1 MEFCE
6 KGDLASELKQYNLKR
21 KNMPEERVWE
31 VVKCVCKGLRDLH
44 NLKVFHRDIKC
55 ANLFVDNNS
64 LVKIGD
70 LNVSKL
76 QKSGLAKTQ
85 TGTPYYCPPEIW
97 ADKAYDNKCDIWSM
111 GIVLYELCAGKPPF
125 DGANMQLLYKN
136 IASGKYKAIPSTY
149 SKEMSNLITK
159 MLKKNP
165 NERPNAQN
173 ILDN

>member
-1 MEFCE
+1 MSVSCKSQAWLGHKQAHLNTALLKFGQIKHMTVNATSGQWGLFCM
-6 KGDLASELKQYNLKR
+6 N
-21 KNMPEERVWE
+21 
-31 VVKCVCKGLRDLH
+31 
-44 NLKVFHRDIKC
+44 
-55 ANLFVDNNS
+55 
-64 LVKIGD
+64 
-70 LNVSKL
+70 
-76 QKSGLAKTQ
+76 
-85 TGTPYYCPPEIW
+85 
-97 ADKAYDNKCDIWSM
+97 
-111 GIVLYELCAGKPPF
+111 CAGKPPF